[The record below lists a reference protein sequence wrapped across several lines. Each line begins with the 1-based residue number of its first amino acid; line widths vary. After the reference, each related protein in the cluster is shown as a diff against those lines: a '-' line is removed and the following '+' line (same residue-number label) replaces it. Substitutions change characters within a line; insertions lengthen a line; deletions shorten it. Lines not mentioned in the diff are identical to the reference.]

1 MERSRTVLGLPGRHR
16 YRYRYRGAPGEADYR
31 ALAVETLPALG
42 FDTDKI
48 RSDAWLG

>member
-1 MERSRTVLGLPGRHR
+1 MLGPPGRHR
-16 YRYRYRGAPGEADYR
+16 YPGRGEADYR
-31 ALAVETLPALG
+31 ALAVETLAALG